1 MSKEFESAINAIRM
15 ERNHILM
22 STDWEVLKSLEAG
35 QTVSESLK
43 KYRQALR
50 DLTEGVKTIED
61 CDNIKFPTREKD

>member
-1 MSKEFESAINAIRM
+1 M
-15 ERNHILM
+15 
-22 STDWEVLKSLEAG
+22 EVLKSLEAG